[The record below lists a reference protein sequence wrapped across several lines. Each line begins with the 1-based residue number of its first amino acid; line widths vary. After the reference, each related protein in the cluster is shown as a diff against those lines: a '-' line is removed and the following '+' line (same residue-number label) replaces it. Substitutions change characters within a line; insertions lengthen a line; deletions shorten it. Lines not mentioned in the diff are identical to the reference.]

1 MGGGTPGAD
10 HGGGAIDGDRR
21 RGRTVADRDG
31 DDGDDLMNKDSG
43 KMGTTMSR

>member
-21 RGRTVADRDG
+21 RGRRVADRDG
-31 DDGDDLMNKDSG
+31 DDGDGVMNRDNG
-43 KMGTTMSR
+43 KMGTMMLR